1 MYQGL
6 PQTRARMPDTDPR
19 PGSAPPAGV
28 PDSAAGVT
36 PGADQGV
43 SGAEYRLTNLIRVQ
57 IVTNEANWLFIDVV
71 AKALG
76 TVRDFDVVGMSCDIA
91 DAARNLHWS
100 RPVVTVVGTPIAGS
114 DGLDLASRLTESVP
128 SCRIVLIA
136 NQPTRALVD
145 RAVTGG
151 VLSVV
156 PAHARLPHLV
166 NVIRGVSTGCLVL
179 DPALVAQGDT
189 ANPLLTDREREIL
202 RLTATGMPAK
212 DIASSMFLAPGTVRN
227 LTSSLIRRLGG
238 RNRFDT
244 ARIAT
249 ERGWI

>member
-1 MYQGL
+1 LYQGP
-6 PQTRARMPDTDPR
+6 PQTRVRMPDTDPR
-19 PGSAPPAGV
+19 PGSAPSAGV
-28 PDSAAGVT
+28 PDSAVGVT
-36 PGADQGV
+36 PGTDQGV
-43 SGAEYRLTNLIRVQ
+43 SGAGYRITNVIRLQ
-57 IVTNEANWLFIDVV
+57 IVTNEANWLFIDVL

-76 TVRDFDVVGMSCDIA
+76 TVRDFDIVGMSCDVA

-100 RPVVTVVGTPIAGS
+100 RPVVTVVGTPIAGN
-114 DGLDLASRLTESVP
+114 DGLDLVSRLTESVS

-151 VLSVV
+151 ALSVV
-156 PAHARLPHLV
+156 PAYARLPHLV

-189 ANPLLTDREREIL
+189 AIPLLTDREREIL
-202 RLTATGMPAK
+202 RLTAMGMPVK
-212 DIASSMFLAPGTVRN
+212 DIAGSMFLAPGTVRN

-249 ERGWI
+249 ERGWV